1 MLQSHTLTSCDADER
16 WTTAQT
22 GNAYG
27 LSCQSRNV
35 EHTAAQALS
44 ASRCCLLFLLML
56 GDIVDAHIQPFKILF
71 SLYSFSIS
79 LCLLPFLSCICF
91 YSHSFF
97 NPSFHASF
105 TVHPSVHLST
115 CSFPSLSPPHLSI
128 FVLPQISLT
137 FFLLLSVVLFQCS
150 ELQCLC

>member
-1 MLQSHTLTSCDADER
+1 MNNSTDWKCFILSCNVLMDLTD
-16 WTTAQT
+16 
-22 GNAYG
+22 G
-27 LSCQSRNV
+27 LSCQSRNL

-44 ASRCCLLFLLML
+44 ASSCSLLSLLML
-56 GDIVDAHIQPFKILF
+56 RDIVDAHIQPFTILF
-71 SLYSFSIS
+71 SLHSFIIS
-79 LCLLPFLSCICF
+79 LCLLLFLSCICF
-91 YSHSFF
+91 YSHSFC

-137 FFLLLSVVLFQCS
+137 LFLLFSVVVFQCS
-150 ELQCLC
+150 ELQCLF